1 MSRVVGKRLRET
13 REAQN
18 LTLEQVADAT
28 HIRLHYLEAM
38 ESGNFNSLPSQ
49 LQIKGFLRAYGGYL
63 GLNPESLIEAI
74 DLDPWTALETLSD
87 TKDLGRAA
95 PDILTIDSAAN
106 FESIGQTLQTQREVL
121 GLSLNDVEHHTHLRN
136 RYLKALE
143 AGDIEALPSPVQGRG
158 MLKNYAGF
166 LGLDPDEMLLRFADG
181 LQARLVETAPRS
193 SEGSVRPKSNFPR
206 RERRFLSRD
215 LVLGVVLALSL
226 VVFIVW
232 GTIQVTAL
240 RSNEIVEPTAPS
252 IADVLLPS
260 STPALLPT
268 LTPSV
273 QLPPE
278 ENDGVVEV
286 IEDRTAEE
294 TQAVIFLS
302 ENTEGAVQVQ
312 IVARQ
317 RAWMRITVDGEV
329 EFDGRV
335 IPGTAYGFAGQE
347 YVEITTGNGAGLQV
361 FYNDQDLGTL
371 GTFGEVINFVI
382 TVNGVQTPTPTITLS
397 PTATGT
403 PEITPT
409 PTP

>member
-13 REAQN
+13 REAKK
-18 LTLEQVADAT
+18 LTLEQVAEAT

-38 ESGNFNSLPSQ
+38 ESGNFNALPSQ
-49 LQIKGFLRAYGGYL
+49 LQIKGFLRAYGSYL

-74 DLDPWTALETLSD
+74 DLDPWTALEALSEA
-87 TKDLGRAA
+87 KEPERVEPDLYVM
-95 PDILTIDSAAN
+95 DSASN
-106 FESIGQTLQTQREVL
+106 FESIGKTLQTQREVL
-121 GLSLNDVEHHTHLRN
+121 GLSLDDVEHHTHLRN
-136 RYLKALE
+136 RYLRALE

-166 LGLDPDEMLLRFADG
+166 LGLDPDELLLRFAEG
-181 LQARLVETAPRS
+181 LQARLAETAPRS
-193 SEGSVRPKSNFPR
+193 SEESVRPKSSFRR

-215 LVLGVVLALSL
+215 LILGVVLALSL
-226 VVFIVW
+226 VVFIIW
-232 GTIQVTAL
+232 GTLQVTAL
-240 RSNEIVEPTAPS
+240 RSDESVKPTAPS
-252 IADVLLPS
+252 IAEVLLPS
-260 STPALLPT
+260 STPTLLPT
-268 LTPSV
+268 LTPSA
-273 QLPPE
+273 QPLPE
-278 ENDGVVEV
+278 ENNGVGEV
-286 IEDRTAEE
+286 VEDRTTEA

-317 RAWMRITVDGEV
+317 RAWMRITVDDKV
-329 EFDGRV
+329 EFDGRT

-361 FYNDQDLGTL
+361 FYNDQDLGIL
-371 GTFGEVINFVI
+371 GAFGEVINYVI

-403 PEITPT
+403 PEVTPT